1 MQKNPSFSLDW
12 WGSVF
17 LEQEF
22 CVDAVG
28 IFVLRV
34 AGCYDISFDD
44 GNVDCDGEHFCGWFL
59 SRKKPQLDQ

>member
-44 GNVDCDGEHFCGWFL
+44 GNVDCDGEHFCG
-59 SRKKPQLDQ
+59 